1 MVLPGP
7 EAQQLATYIGWLL
20 HRTWGGL
27 IAGGLFVLPSLGILV
42 ALSWIYV
49 AFGTLPAW
57 PAPSPRVKPAVV
69 AIIVQAAHRLGTPRA
84 EDAGRVGDRGLSFA
98 AMVAAVPFPILVGG
112 RCARRRRSS
121 AGSRRGS
128 CGTAAAHGAG
138 RGACGAGA

>member
-49 AFGTLPAW
+49 AFGMLPAV
-57 PAPSPRVKPAVV
+57 AGAFAAVKPAVV
-69 AIIVQAAHRLGTPRA
+69 AIIVQAAHRLGTRA
-84 EDAGRVGDRGLSFA
+84 LKTPAAWAIAGLSFA
-98 AMVAAVPFPILVGG
+98 RWWRRCRSIIVAVSAIAGVVIARLAPGQLRHGRRTAPAV
-112 RCARRRRSS
+112 S
-121 AGSRRGS
+121 A
-128 CGTAAAHGAG
+128 APP
-138 RGACGAGA
+138 